1 MEKTER
7 YLQIMKR
14 IDVVFTPTSDERER
28 ISQRLSKMDEK
39 ELENLYHNFELMGID
54 KVLECMMGV

>member
-1 MEKTER
+1 MEKIER

-14 IDVVFTPTSDERER
+14 IDDVFTPTLEERER
-28 ISQRLSKMDEK
+28 ISQRLSKMDDK
-39 ELENLYHNFELMGID
+39 ELENLYHNFELLGID

>member
-1 MEKTER
+1 MEKIER

-14 IDVVFTPTSDERER
+14 IDDVFTPTLEERER
-28 ISQRLSKMDEK
+28 ISQRLSIMEEE
-39 ELENLYHNFELMGID
+39 ELENLYHNFELLGID

>member
-1 MEKTER
+1 MEKTNR

-14 IDVVFTPTSDERER
+14 IDDVFTPTLEERKR

>member
-1 MEKTER
+1 MEKTDR

-14 IDVVFTPTSDERER
+14 IDDVFTPTLEERKR

>member
-14 IDVVFTPTSDERER
+14 IDDVFTPTPEEREH
-28 ISQRLSKMDEK
+28 ISKRLSKLDQE
-39 ELENLYHNFELMGID
+39 ELDNLYRNFELMGID
-54 KVLECMMGV
+54 TVLECMMGV